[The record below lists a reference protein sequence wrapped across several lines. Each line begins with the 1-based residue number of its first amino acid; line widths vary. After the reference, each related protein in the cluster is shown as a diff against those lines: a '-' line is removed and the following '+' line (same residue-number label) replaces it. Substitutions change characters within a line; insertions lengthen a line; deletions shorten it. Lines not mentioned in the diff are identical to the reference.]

1 MGIYA
6 SGGVEISFTKEEDAN
21 KVYEILS
28 NNEVAKQIIK
38 IIGEEG
44 EGNYNLYDFDGDG
57 EWLYFKVSSGRVQNA
72 EWQVEKIIDVLK
84 VLIKDKVIGSIECF
98 HSHLMTEYNSWDI
111 DGKDFDAN

>member
-21 KVYEILS
+21 KVH
-28 NNEVAKQIIK
+28 K
-38 IIGEEG
+38 IHDSGGE
-44 EGNYNLYDFDGDG
+44 G
-57 EWLYFKVSSGRVQNA
+57 EWLYFKVSSIRVQNA

-98 HSHLMTEYNSWDI
+98 HSHLMTEYNSWDM
-111 DGKDFDAN
+111 DGEDFNPSASS